1 MQTELK
7 NTKMKLWDKGYTV
20 NNLVDKFTV
29 GNDRKLDMK
38 LAKHDALGNIAQAK
52 MLNKVGLINDKELKD
67 ILSVLN
73 DILKEIESGNF
84 VIEENFEDIHS
95 KIEYELTKRIGD
107 AGKKIHTGR
116 SRNDQV
122 LVDLHLYFKDEIIEI
137 KELTK
142 SLIEKLLELSE
153 QHKDILIPGYT
164 HTQIA
169 MPSSF
174 GLWFSAYAETL
185 IDDIIMLYSAYR
197 VADQNPLGSA
207 AGYGSSFP
215 VDRDFTTKELG
226 FSHKKVNSIAAQM
239 SRGKTEKIFAYALA
253 SIGGTLSKI
262 SADIILF
269 MSQNF
274 GFVKFPKELTTGSS
288 IMPHKQN
295 PDVFELIRAR
305 SNKIQSLP
313 VEITMITNNLT
324 SGYHR
329 DFQILK
335 EALFDAIDTTKENL
349 TVTEFMFN
357 HIIVNND
364 ILNDEKY
371 DLIFSVE
378 EVNKLVMEGYSF
390 RDAYK
395 KVGEDILAGNFKT
408 DKKAKHTHKGSIGN
422 LALDEIRNKL
432 KEFDF

>member
-1 MQTELK
+1 
-7 NTKMKLWDKGYTV
+7 MKLWDKGYTV

-29 GNDRKLDMK
+29 GNDRVLDMR
-38 LAKHDALGNIAQAK
+38 LAKYDVLGNMAQAR
-52 MLNKVGLINDKELKD
+52 MLNKTGLLTDQELEDLLK
-67 ILSVLN
+67 VLETL
-73 DILKEIESGNF
+73 LKEIEAGTF
-84 VIEENFEDIHS
+84 TIEDSFEDIHS
-95 KIEYELTKRIGD
+95 KVEYELTKRVGD
-107 AGKKIHTGR
+107 AGKKIHTAR

-122 LVDLHLYFKDEIIEI
+122 LVDLHLYFKDEILEI
-137 KELTK
+137 KALVK
-142 SLIEKLLELSE
+142 SLINTLLELAE
-153 QHKDILIPGYT
+153 KHKEVLIPGYT

-174 GLWFSAYAETL
+174 GLWFSAYAESL
-185 IDDIIMLYSAYR
+185 IDDLIMLRAAYQT
-197 VADQNPLGSA
+197 ADQNPLGSA

-215 VDRDFTTKELG
+215 VDRDFTTQALG
-226 FSHKKVNSIAAQM
+226 FSTMKVNSIAAQM
-239 SRGKTEKIFAYALA
+239 SRGKTEKALAYALA
-253 SIGGTLSKI
+253 SLGGTLAKL
-262 SADIILF
+262 SADVILF

-313 VEITMITNNLT
+313 VEITMIINNLT

-335 EALFDAIDTTKENL
+335 EALFDAIDTTKENM
-349 TVTEFMFN
+349 TVAEFMFH
-357 HIIVNND
+357 HIQVNQNVLDND
-364 ILNDEKY
+364 MY

-378 EVNKLVMEGYSF
+378 AVNKLVMEGYSF

-395 KVGEDILAGNFKT
+395 KVGADILEGKFKT
-408 DKKAKHTHKGSIGN
+408 DKKAHHTHKGSIGN
-422 LALDEIRNKL
+422 LALDEIKKKL
-432 KEFDF
+432 EMFDF

>member
-1 MQTELK
+1 
-7 NTKMKLWDKGYTV
+7 
-20 NNLVDKFTV
+20 
-29 GNDRKLDMK
+29 
-38 LAKHDALGNIAQAK
+38 
-52 MLNKVGLINDKELKD
+52 MLNKTGLLTDQELAD
-67 ILSVLN
+67 ILRVL
-73 DILKEIESGNF
+73 DDLLQEIEEWKF
-84 VIEENFEDIHS
+84 VIEDSFEDVHS
-95 KIEYELTKRIGD
+95 KVEYELTQRIGE
-107 AGKKIHTGR
+107 AGKKIHTAR

-122 LVDLHLYFKDEIIEI
+122 LVDLHLYFKEEIKEI

-142 SLIEKLLELSE
+142 SLINSLLELAE
-153 QHKDILIPGYT
+153 QFKDVLIPGYT

-174 GLWFSAYAETL
+174 GLWFSAYAEAL
-185 IDDIIMLYSAYR
+185 IDDIIMLRAAYQ

-226 FSHKKVNSIAAQM
+226 FEHLKVNAIAAQM
-239 SRGKTEKIFAYALA
+239 SRRKLEKVFAYALA
-253 SIGGTLSKI
+253 SLGGTLSKV
-262 SADIILF
+262 SADVILF

-335 EALFDAIDTTKENL
+335 EALFDAIDTTKENI
-349 TVTEFMFN
+349 TVAEFMFH
-357 HIIVNND
+357 HIQVN
-364 ILNDEKY
+364 EKVLDDDRY

-395 KVGEDILAGNFKT
+395 KVGTGILEGKFKT
-408 DKKAKHTHKGSIGN
+408 DKKAHHTHKGSIGN
-422 LALDEIRNKL
+422 LALDEIREKL
-432 KEFDF
+432 KAFDF